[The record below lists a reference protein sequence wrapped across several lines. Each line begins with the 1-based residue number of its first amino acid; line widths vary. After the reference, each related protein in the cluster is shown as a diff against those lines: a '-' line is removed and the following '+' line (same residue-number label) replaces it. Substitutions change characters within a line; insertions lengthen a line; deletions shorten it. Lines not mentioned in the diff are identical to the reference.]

1 MKTNILSLRVSRRAI
16 GVAVLDA
23 ETLTMSDARHLP
35 STPDRAK
42 AAASRYVDRL
52 LTPTLTAAVV
62 DAPGRGVSA
71 TTDAVVD
78 QIADLLRAKGLSV
91 LTIVK
96 GDVLAAYGISTLQ
109 TRGDVR
115 ALVASYWPTL
125 DRVRGPVKPYAID
138 AAAAALY
145 GECQIAL
152 SPPAP

>member
-1 MKTNILSLRVSRRAI
+1 MKTNILSLRISRRAI
-16 GVAVLDA
+16 GAAILDA
-23 ETLTMSDARHLP
+23 ETLTLSDARHLP

-42 AAASRYVDRL
+42 AAAIRYVDRL
-52 LTPTLTAAVV
+52 LTSTLTGAIV
-62 DAPGRGVSA
+62 DAPSRGVSA
-71 TTDAVVD
+71 TTDAVFD

-96 GDVLAAYGISTLQ
+96 ADVLAAYGVSALQ

-125 DRVRGPVKPYAID
+125 ERVRGPVKAYAID

-145 GECQIAL
+145 GECQL
-152 SPPAP
+152 TLRPHAP